1 MITKKKKIV
10 IHKKGV
16 SLKKNSIKK
25 VSPNFKK
32 FKLPKNIY
40 PKKYIIL
47 FPQPNKRISLEEVKF
62 NFYLNK
68 IKLEKLDK
76 YFLEHKELIK
86 KKDNIERLSEIVGG
100 DKLVKLTKY
109 LNFHDFTSNANVG
122 NTPLM
127 YYNID
132 LNFGWTNA
140 WRKMYE
146 MIQELRLVD
155 IGSKKLTH
163 FDMCGFPGAF
173 VFATNH
179 YVKTKTNIKEYDWY
193 INSFKEELKE
203 GDIKQKYLRD
213 KFNLQK
219 KYQDRFLYGTG
230 NGDITEIENIK
241 EYINF
246 YQDKDVDL
254 VSSDCGLQ
262 IKWNESYLREEQMI
276 KIHFGQFVCGI
287 SILKKGG
294 HFVMK
299 NYSQMKPLS
308 ISIIY
313 LMILIFNKVYLVK
326 PESSR
331 QYGNEIYLVGKDFKK
346 NLSKAQL
353 EELLIL
359 VGKLENS
366 KNINHC
372 LFQNMD
378 TSLVRSIEDKLTF
391 YYKQLKKNKENKDKL
406 YEVEL
411 FSLGKNPELVE
422 KKLKHLKECSK
433 YQLKGYFKNYFRK
446 LKYQRIKKGDKL
458 L

>member
-1 MITKKKKIV
+1 
-10 IHKKGV
+10 
-16 SLKKNSIKK
+16 
-25 VSPNFKK
+25 
-32 FKLPKNIY
+32 
-40 PKKYIIL
+40 
-47 FPQPNKRISLEEVKF
+47 
-62 NFYLNK
+62 
-68 IKLEKLDK
+68 
-76 YFLEHKELIK
+76 
-86 KKDNIERLSEIVGG
+86 
-100 DKLVKLTKY
+100 
-109 LNFHDFTSNANVG
+109 
-122 NTPLM
+122 
-127 YYNID
+127 
-132 LNFGWTNA
+132 
-140 WRKMYE
+140 MYE

-155 IGSKKLTH
+155 IGLKKLTH

-179 YVKTKTNIKEYDWY
+179 YVKTKTNIKDYDWY
-193 INSFKEELKE
+193 INSYKEELKKGNTE
-203 GDIKQKYLRD
+203 KKYLGD

-230 NGDITEIENIK
+230 NGDITDIRNIK

-246 YQDKDVDL
+246 YKDKDVDL

-262 IKWNESYLREEQMI
+262 INWDESYLREEQMI

-287 SILKKGG
+287 SVLKKGG
-294 HFVMK
+294 NFVMK
-299 NYSQMKPLS
+299 NYSQIKPLS

-313 LMILIFNKVYLVK
+313 LMILTFNKVYLVK

-331 QYGNEIYLVGKDFKK
+331 QYGNEIYLVGKFFKK

-359 VGKLENS
+359 VDRLDNS

-378 TSLVRSIEDKLTF
+378 ISLVKNIEDKLSF

-406 YEVEL
+406 YEDEL
-411 FSLGKNPELVE
+411 FSLGKNPDLVE
-422 KKLKHLKECSK
+422 KKLKHLKKCFK
-433 YQLKGYFKNYFRK
+433 YELKVYFKNYFRK
-446 LKYQRIKKGDKL
+446 LKYQRIKKDDKL